1 MAIPKSAVNAK
12 PITPGT
18 ANSSNPHKPRTAHRG
33 FVPRGLSDAKRH
45 PKLFTKAEWQIWS
58 DRVQKPVIHFA

>member
-45 PKLFTKAEWQIWS
+45 PKLFTSAEWLVRIKMP
-58 DRVQKPVIHFA
+58 QKQMKIM